1 MRSSTSYVMTASE
14 LDPEDLVALIR
25 ISNKYRVGIHI
36 GDRLSEDCSFL
47 IKDPDSLS
55 STIPSKS
62 LASRFITENS
72 ATLKELKKL
81 VTNTETIQTQIFTN
95 LSQILQDCPEGKLKQ
110 SISDSLMEW
119 ENTNLQTKW
128 E

>member
-1 MRSSTSYVMTASE
+1 MPNSTSYVTTASE

-47 IKDPDSLS
+47 IKDCSSQSLITASKNLDSQF
-55 STIPSKS
+55 T
-62 LASRFITENS
+62 TENS